1 MTAGDSLRLCVLGD
15 LESIHTRRWLEP
27 FVERGHEVHAVS
39 YYPLAATLDGV
50 SVHALTGRR
59 QEARKTAQAGE
70 MSPTAVLPPTLLRL
84 VNALRYRRRG
94 LARAVREIRPHVLH
108 AHYVVEYGFFAAVS
122 GFHPLIVTAWGS
134 DILVAAQASPLAR
147 AIAGYTLRRAD
158 LVTSNNDYMTRKIC
172 ELGVPPEKVATVVF
186 GTDRYF
192 LEQPEASVNL
202 RAPEPDQPP
211 VVISTRS
218 LDSPLYNIDSALR
231 AMALLRRRLPQAQL
245 LIAGVGR
252 RQAALERLAQELG
265 LADSVQFLGFLE
277 RPALRDALASAHVYV
292 SVPSSDA
299 TSVSNLSAMAAGCFP
314 VVSDLPSQEEWIQ
327 DGVNG
332 YRVPLGDVAAL
343 AQRLGD
349 ALEDSDRR
357 REAASLNRKLVEE
370 RGLWE
375 ENALEME
382 RLYQRLARTPLA
394 PRGR

>member
-27 FVERGHEVHAVS
+27 FVERGHEMHAVS
-39 YYPLAATLDGV
+39 YYPPAATLDGV

-59 QEARKTAQAGE
+59 HEARKTAQEGGT
-70 MSPTAVLPPTLLRL
+70 SRTAVLPPTLLRL

-94 LARAVREIRPHVLH
+94 LARAVREIRPQVLH

-147 AIAGYTLRRAD
+147 AIARYTLRRAD

-218 LDSPLYNIDSALR
+218 LDSPLYNIDSVLR

-252 RQAALERLAQELG
+252 RQPALERLAQELG

-349 ALEDSDRR
+349 ALEDGDRR

-382 RLYQRLARTPLA
+382 RLYQRLARTALA

>member
-27 FVERGHEVHAVS
+27 FVERGHEMHAVS
-39 YYPLAATLDGV
+39 YYPPARTIDGV
-50 SVHALTGRR
+50 RVHVLTER
-59 QEARKTAQAGE
+59 QREARKTGRDRGA
-70 MSPTAVLPPTLLRL
+70 SPTLLPPTVLRL
-84 VNALRYRRRG
+84 LNALRYRHRG
-94 LARAVREIRPHVLH
+94 LGRAVREIRPDVLH

-147 AIAGYTLRRAD
+147 AIARYTLRHAD

-172 ELGVPPEKVATVVF
+172 ELGVPREKVATVVF

-192 LEQPEASVNL
+192 LEQPEASVN
-202 RAPEPDQPP
+202 RRDPAPEQPP

-218 LDSPLYNIDSALR
+218 LDSPLYNIDSVLR

-245 LIAGVGR
+245 RLAGVGR
-252 RQAALERLAQELG
+252 LQPALQRLVAELALG
-265 LADSVQFLGFLE
+265 DGVQFFGFLD
-277 RPALRDALASAHVYV
+277 RPALRDALAAAHVYV
-292 SVPSSDA
+292 SVPGSDA

-314 VVSDLPSQEEWIQ
+314 VVSDLASQEEWIQ

-349 ALEDSDRR
+349 ALEDGERR

-375 ENALEME
+375 VNALEME
-382 RLYQRLARTPLA
+382 RLYQRLARQNPS
-394 PRGR
+394 PGGR